1 MIEEEIHKMV
11 FRVVTGILATCKCT
25 TLFLHNVEA
34 EINDENNFYR
44 ERNVHSS
51 LVLSYNVHDV
61 QISRNICGLLMEE
74 N

>member
-1 MIEEEIHKMV
+1 MV

-34 EINDENNFYR
+34 EINDENNFFKR
-44 ERNVHSS
+44 RKCSFFS
-51 LVLSYNVHDV
+51 CFVLQASVHDV
-61 QISRNICGLLMEE
+61 GVSRNICGLLMEE

>member
-1 MIEEEIHKMV
+1 MV

-34 EINDENNFYR
+34 EINDENNFL
-44 ERNVHSS
+44 ERKKRTFFFCF
-51 LVLSYNVHDV
+51 VLQANVHDV